1 MEKVNIPL
9 KYYELLQTIR
19 EIEYKYGDNVADM
32 PKTTAK
38 RYEKAK
44 KEMAKIE
51 FPTDDDYVRFF
62 DTRTPELYD
71 LWLGRESDEPVSKRE
86 LYAIVKDILSRVERV
101 DSSITSHIYS
111 C

>member
-1 MEKVNIPL
+1 MEKVNIPA
-9 KYYELLQTIR
+9 KYYELWDTIR
-19 EIEYKYGDNVADM
+19 EIEYKYGKNVADM

-38 RYEKAK
+38 RYEKVK
-44 KEMAKIE
+44 KEMTEIE
-51 FPTDDDYVRFF
+51 VPKGEDYPRFF
-62 DTRTPELYD
+62 EPRTPELYN

-101 DSSITSHIYS
+101 DNSITSHIYS

>member
-1 MEKVNIPL
+1 MEKVNIPA

-19 EIEYKYGDNVADM
+19 DIEYKYGDNVANM
-32 PKTTAK
+32 PKSTAK
-38 RYEKAK
+38 RYEKALS
-44 KEMAKIE
+44 EIAEIE
-51 FPTDDDYVRFF
+51 TPEGEDYARFF

-101 DSSITSHIYS
+101 DSSIVSHIFS